1 MACSVLSSQVAVSG
15 LAAPCA
21 SPVDSKDAVSC
32 PSVSFRNSAFCQG
45 SISRAAFRATS
56 AKVSVRAVS
65 ASARSVVVANLTGEN
80 PDWNDDDFVTVGL
93 AHCFVKDENAK
104 LQDMFVIEAI
114 PAGALECMDNGGVTC
129 YTHVTGTTLGVV
141 LKQDA
146 SLLPAEF
153 SNGVFAEDFDFRTK
167 CASRTWK
174 RQHPQE
180 HLLNLVPLGT
190 VRSDFNFSVE
200 DKRVLN
206 MENVVD
212 DSDNI
217 KQDLSI
223 DVYGRA
229 KEENEEKEIEKLY
242 NV

>member
-1 MACSVLSSQVAVSG
+1 MASSVLSSQIAVSG

-21 SPVDSKDAVSC
+21 APVDSKDAASC
-32 PSVSFRNSAFCQG
+32 PSVSFRSSAFCQG
-45 SISRAAFRATS
+45 SASRVAFRAS
-56 AKVSVRAVS
+56 AKHSVRAAVS
-65 ASARSVVVANLTGEN
+65 ASSRGVVVANLTGEN
-80 PDWNDDDFVTVGL
+80 PDWNDDDFITVGL
-93 AHCFVKDENAK
+93 AHCFQKDESGK
-104 LQDMFVIEAI
+104 LQDKFVIEAI

-129 YTHVTGTTLGVV
+129 YTHVTATTLGVV

-153 SNGVFAEDFDFRTK
+153 QNGVFAEDFDFRTK